1 MNNLQLTQNKAPNG
15 SNVITLRKTSEEEK
29 MKIIKIGFDSTQER
43 KISLK
48 NYSESTKKY
57 TLFESKVYFI
67 KSETIRRKK
76 VY

>member
-1 MNNLQLTQNKAPNG
+1 LNNLQLTQNKAPNG